1 MDNLLEKI
9 TNLKSPYLDSWS
21 DFAFGGDLINYLRG
35 IKIAPTNDLE
45 PSKIENSLG
54 KLKKLEG
61 FYEHQVWMLYIHLKV
76 KINPNFNF
84 ADINGLP
91 RYLQVPPYGDAF
103 LRYLSSYI
111 TGNLVEPQH
120 KKVVK
125 FPLVYDPNANQQTQ
139 DGFGTVAGF
148 ELSAV
153 PDSTDQHGIIIH
165 PDNMF
170 TLFDDDFLDVFN
182 VAAEK
187 IKPLGSRL
195 LCVKIVNHSYSN
207 PVNKYRF
214 PILRGNSAG
223 GALML
228 ALKALYEDAVV
239 GRNIAV
245 SFTIK
250 RDDHQCYSVNS
261 LPDKLK
267 TLSMFKDNKYPID
280 LVICKGDN
288 FELNDISKVWSIRL
302 VPCGTINE
310 AFGAATGDTGSILNY
325 LKILKDKLGTNPIY
339 FATAKDEPIKFI
351 DQNCTLKE
359 YRNSGYGERRNDD
372 SRRIK
377 ITEIIRESTYSTSN
391 ITVVL
396 ADAGFGKTTILKKLA
411 TEIAVDSIGKVEESA
426 DPGVVIPV
434 FITFTDLVRGFH
446 REDKNGINAIL
457 KESLE
462 NKFDKKVD
470 RNEIVLFID
479 SFDDLTPD
487 EVKILSVDL
496 KFTDWLKSQTFPV
509 YISSRP
515 PINLSGL
522 VSYNLITPLG
532 FDKDSIREFIDNWG
546 IIDKAQRD
554 ILVESP
560 LSKIPILLFLMCKSG
575 TLSENATK
583 SQVQLY
589 KSIVISMVRE
599 SWNTY
604 QVAQGLLADS
614 KLLKELSLLGSL
626 SWHLHM
632 AGRSEFDIDWL
643 TRNFQDEQRQYV
655 SLIEGCSLFVQEG
668 GSEGGYTKIQF
679 IHKSFLE
686 FLAAYFLSSRIN
698 SEGWA
703 AKVEYAKGNEVDIK
717 TLVDKKAWLPE
728 WEAVIIFMAGLLEDR
743 NKKELLNIIRAQ
755 DDIFK
760 HRLSLA
766 ARCLPEVLSNLA
778 D

>member
-1 MDNLLEKI
+1 MELFEKI
-9 TNLKSPYLDSWS
+9 GLAKPYSIHWLDFVFSGGVRGKFQGISIDS
-21 DFAFGGDLINYLRG
+21 DKISKDIIN
-35 IKIAPTNDLE
+35 E
-45 PSKIENSLG
+45 SLCSLPNYP
-54 KLKKLEG
+54 KDFL
-61 FYEHQVWMLYIHLKV
+61 EHQVWMLYIL
-76 KINPNFNF
+76 
-84 ADINGLP
+84 
-91 RYLQVPPYGDAF
+91 LQVKSNPDSVEFINDIPAYFYGPPYGEAF

-170 TLFDDDFLDVFN
+170 TLFDDDFLDVFK
-182 VAAEK
+182 VASNK
-187 IKPLGSRL
+187 IKDWKSGSV
-195 LCVKIVNHSYSN
+195 CVKIVNQSQSSAM
-207 PVNKYRF
+207 YRF
-214 PILRGNSAG
+214 PILRGNSGG

-228 ALKALYEDAVV
+228 ALKALDEDAVV

-245 SFTIK
+245 SFSIK
-250 RDDHQCYSVNS
+250 KDDHLCYTVNS
-261 LPDKLK
+261 LADKLK
-267 TLSMFKDNKYPID
+267 TLSNFKDNKYPID
-280 LVICKGDN
+280 LVICKDDN
-288 FELNDISKVWSIRL
+288 FELNDISKDWSIRL

-310 AFGAATGDTGSILNY
+310 AFGTATGDTRSLLNY
-325 LKILKDKLGTNPIY
+325 LKLLKRKLGTIPVY
-339 FATAKDEPIKFI
+339 FATAKNEHIKFI
-351 DQNCTLKE
+351 DQNCALKE
-359 YRNSGYGERRNDD
+359 YSYRGYGERRNDD

-377 ITEIIRESTYSTSN
+377 ISEIIRESTYSTSN

-411 TEIAVDSIGKVEESA
+411 TEIAVDSIGKVEECA

-487 EVKILSVDL
+487 EVNILSVDL
-496 KFTDWLKSQTFPV
+496 KFTDWLNRQTFPV

-522 VSYNLITPLG
+522 ESYNLITPLG

-599 SWNTY
+599 SWNTN
-604 QVAQGLLADS
+604 QVAQGLRADS
-614 KLLKELSLLGSL
+614 KLLEELGLLGIL
-626 SWHLHM
+626 SWHLHI

-643 TRNFQDEQRQYV
+643 RNRFGDNHDQFA
-655 SLIEGCSLFVQEG
+655 SLGDGSPLFISES
-668 GSEGGYTKIQF
+668 SEGGYTKIQF

-698 SEGWA
+698 SEDWA
-703 AKVEYAKGNEVDIK
+703 AKVEYAKGNEVDIR
-717 TLVDKKAWLPE
+717 TLIDKKAWLPE
-728 WEAVIIFMAGLLEDR
+728 WEAVIIFMAGLLEDT
-743 NKKELLNIIRAQ
+743 NNKELLNIIRAQ

-766 ARCLPEVLSNLA
+766 ARCLPEVLSDLA